1 MRHELRLT
9 SFGLRAALPAAAIL
23 AGIGVLVG
31 GARGAASAGIGATLV
46 VANHLAAAGSVGWAR
61 TLGPGVVAAGYAF
74 FVVRMFAMFAA
85 FAVLAQLDW
94 VHQPLLAAAFC
105 AVLVTSLAAECVAY
119 ARGAHVPRWRM
130 SR

>member
-9 SFGLRAALPAAAIL
+9 SFGLRAALPAAALL
-23 AGIGVLVG
+23 AGIGGVVG
-31 GARGAASAGIGATLV
+31 GGRGAASAALGASLV
-46 VANHLAAAGSVGWAR
+46 AANHLAAAGSVGWAR

-74 FVVRMFAMFAA
+74 FVVRMFAVFAA
-85 FAVLAQLDW
+85 FAVFAQLKW

-105 AVLVTSLAAECVAY
+105 AVLVTSLLAECLAY
-119 ARGAHVPRWRM
+119 ARGSYVPRWRA